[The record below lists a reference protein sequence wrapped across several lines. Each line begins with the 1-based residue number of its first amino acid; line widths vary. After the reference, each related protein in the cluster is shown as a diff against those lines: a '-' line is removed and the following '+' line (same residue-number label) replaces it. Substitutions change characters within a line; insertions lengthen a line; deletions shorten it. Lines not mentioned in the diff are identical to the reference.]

1 MWQELVVKPV
11 IKRVVKHDM
20 ELLVSGNELHI
31 YIYLIV
37 CV

>member
-1 MWQELVVKPV
+1 MWQALVVKPV

-20 ELLVSGNELHI
+20 LLVSGNELHI